1 MKASEAI
8 IAWNGR
14 DSFRSEGRAG
24 SIAVGPLLH
33 DGDSDWTRA
42 YLFTGGAAEVQR
54 RTLPEKEQQFSVLRD
69 FYTLVYVYGL
79 DPYLVHRAL
88 LHIDEYQDVIKAIG
102 AGPAKG
108 ELGHDPDVVSG
119 QTDYPIPQVDERRI
133 ERSFHFS
140 PAE

>member
-8 IAWNGR
+8 IAWNGL
-14 DSFRSEGRAG
+14 DSFRSEGRPG

-42 YLFTGGAAEVQR
+42 YLFTGGAAEVLR
-54 RTLPEKEQQFSVLRD
+54 RTLPEKEQQFSVMRD

-79 DPYLVHRAL
+79 HPYLVHRAL
-88 LHIDEYQDVIKAIG
+88 LHIDEYQDVIKAMG

-119 QTDYPIPQVDERRI
+119 RTDYPLPPVEERRI

-140 PAE
+140 PAG